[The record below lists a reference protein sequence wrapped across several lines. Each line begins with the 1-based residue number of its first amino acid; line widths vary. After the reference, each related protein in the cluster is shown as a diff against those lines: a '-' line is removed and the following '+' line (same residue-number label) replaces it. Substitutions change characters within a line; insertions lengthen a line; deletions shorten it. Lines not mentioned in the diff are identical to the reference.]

1 MKSTY
6 DVIIVGT
13 GAMGSATAAE
23 LSRRGRKVLCFDRFE
38 PPHNLGSSHGLTR
51 IIREAYYESP
61 KYVPIIQKAY
71 ENWEKLERD
80 TGESLYLRTGGL
92 MIGPGESQLLKGALL
107 SAQLHHLP
115 HEILDSRQIR
125 ERFPAFHP
133 DSDDIGIWEPRAG
146 ILFPE
151 KCIEANL
158 RLASK
163 HGATFHFNE
172 TVTDWEASNGSITV
186 NSSRGIYHA
195 DRLLLTAGAW
205 LDQLLA
211 GLKISLKVER
221 QVLYWFGAKS
231 NTRYF
236 QPENFPIFIWSYD
249 HDRIFYGFPDL
260 GSGIKFAKHYE
271 GVPAH
276 PDTIN
281 RVVGNEEIESMKA
294 LIRRWIPDAEGQ
306 LLSTSVCMYT
316 NTPNLHFHISPHP
329 LHERVLVA
337 SICSGHGFKFASAFG
352 EILSDIL
359 ENKKPAFDLSLFGFP
374 GLLPK

>member
-38 PPHNLGSSHGLTR
+38 PPHNLGSSHGQTR
-51 IIREAYYESP
+51 IIREAYYENP

-80 TGESLYLRTGGL
+80 SGESLYLRTGGL
-92 MIGPGESQLLKGALL
+92 IIGPGESQLQKGAVL
-107 SAQLHHLP
+107 SAEMHHLP
-115 HEILDSRQIR
+115 HEILDSGQIR
-125 ERFPAFHP
+125 KRFPAFHP

-158 RLASK
+158 RIASK
-163 HGATFHFNE
+163 HGAMFHFNE

-186 NSSRGIYHA
+186 NSSLGKYHA

-205 LDQLLA
+205 LGQLLA
-211 GLKISLKVER
+211 GLQISLKVER

-231 NTRYF
+231 NTRFF

-260 GSGIKFAKHYE
+260 GSGIKFAKHYDGE
-271 GVPAH
+271 PAH
-276 PDTIN
+276 PDTID
-281 RVVGNEEIESMKA
+281 RVAGRKEIESMKA

-316 NTPNLHFHISPHP
+316 NTPNLHFYISPHH
-329 LHERVLVA
+329 LHEQVLIA

-359 ENKKPAFDLSLFGFP
+359 EGKKPDFDLSLFGFSDS
-374 GLLPK
+374 LLE

>member
-1 MKSTY
+1 M
-6 DVIIVGT
+6 
-13 GAMGSATAAE
+13 
-23 LSRRGRKVLCFDRFE
+23 
-38 PPHNLGSSHGLTR
+38 
-51 IIREAYYESP
+51 
-61 KYVPIIQKAY
+61 
-71 ENWEKLERD
+71 
-80 TGESLYLRTGGL
+80 
-92 MIGPGESQLLKGALL
+92 
-107 SAQLHHLP
+107 
-115 HEILDSRQIR
+115 
-125 ERFPAFHP
+125 
-133 DSDDIGIWEPRAG
+133 
-146 ILFPE
+146 
-151 KCIEANL
+151 
-158 RLASK
+158 
-163 HGATFHFNE
+163 
-172 TVTDWEASNGSITV
+172 
-186 NSSRGIYHA
+186 
-195 DRLLLTAGAW
+195 
-205 LDQLLA
+205 
-211 GLKISLKVER
+211 
-221 QVLYWFGAKS
+221 LYWFGAKS